1 MNPVQSA
8 SNVGYWKLQFLSN
21 VRFFHVVFCS
31 SVFTLHIRTADLT
44 WHSGH
49 MTLLINID
57 FKSNFNSHVIQSP
70 EISVSLSVVSH
81 FYNMF
86 GVASTILLF
95 YKGENQAQGSEIVWG
110 ISLQTQCFWTLEDK
124 FVWSCIKQPFFFTF
138 IVSSVSIMALASLF
152 LRNLWWIIF

>member
-1 MNPVQSA
+1 
-8 SNVGYWKLQFLSN
+8 
-21 VRFFHVVFCS
+21 
-31 SVFTLHIRTADLT
+31 
-44 WHSGH
+44 

-110 ISLQTQCFWTLEDK
+110 ISLQTQCF
-124 FVWSCIKQPFFFTF
+124 
-138 IVSSVSIMALASLF
+138 
-152 LRNLWWIIF
+152 